1 MEGENMCE
9 KKPKWV
15 RLGIWGLFF
24 GALAL
29 AGLLMGSQPASAQS
43 CISEQAGKSL
53 VCTANDIQ
61 VAFADNVRDTSGKP
75 LTQCTDG
82 QTFSFIADFH
92 VTTTASTR
100 YDIGLYFATD
110 GDPNGDGARSGVCS
124 ANIITPLHTDP
135 ASPGIVTLGSAAGV
149 NKDGDTCLD
158 VSTDAGWGKPNGKV
172 VTVRVDNVLCQD
184 SDGDGKLNL
193 PNCTSW
199 SQNSGSVCNTATDAA
214 PGSPSKCSC
223 DLTFNIPVFVE
234 TGNISVVKTAS
245 PASLPEPGGQFTY
258 TVTVTNTA
266 KFTNVTLDK
275 ICDDKFGLVDKVAA
289 ATACPAGTLGSVKS
303 ETCSLPQMLPPGGQY
318 SCDFKADLISNTP
331 VANVTDTVT
340 VSGHDQNNKP
350 VSGFASASVAINDV
364 APAALVTKAFDS
376 LQCATVRYKV
386 DVKNTDPAE
395 SLTLTTLSDDTF
407 GSITSVHD
415 AVDATTCVVPQTIAS
430 GATYS
435 CTFDATF
442 CDASSH
448 TDKVTAKLHDN
459 DNPNTDVSFDSNSVT
474 VNVSAQ
480 QQP

>member
-1 MEGENMCE
+1 MRSQQRRVSRYSACS
-9 KKPKWV
+9 
-15 RLGIWGLFF
+15 LSF
-24 GALAL
+24 ATLAL
-29 AGLLMGSQPASAQS
+29 GGILLYASPAGAQT
-43 CISEQAGKSL
+43 CVQEQAGRSI
-53 VCTANDIQ
+53 VCTANDVRIS
-61 VAFADNVRDTSGKP
+61 FADNVRAIDGKS
-75 LTQCTDG
+75 LSQCVSG

-92 VTTTASTR
+92 VVTTATSR

-124 ANIITPLHTDP
+124 ANIITPPHADP
-135 ASPGIVTLGSAAGV
+135 ASPGIVTLGSANYADL
-149 NKDGDTCLD
+149 DGDTCKD
-158 VSTDAGWGKPNGKV
+158 VNTANGWGPPNGRI

-199 SQNSGSVCNTATDAA
+199 SQNSGGVCSTATDAA

-234 TGNISVVKTAS
+234 TGTITVAKTAN
-245 PASLPEPGGQFTY
+245 PTSLPEPGGEFTY

-266 KFTNVTLDK
+266 QFTNVTLDK
-275 ICDDKFGLVDKVAA
+275 ICDDKFGLVDKVAS
-289 ATACPAGTLGSVKS
+289 ATACAAGTLGSINS
-303 ETCSLPQMLPPGGQY
+303 ETCTLPQTLGPGGQY
-318 SCDFKADLISNTP
+318 SCSFKANINSNTP
-331 VANVTDTVT
+331 LANVTDTVT
-340 VSGHDQNNKP
+340 VFGHDQNNKP
-350 VSGFASASVAINDV
+350 VQGSASASVAITDV
-364 APAALVTKAFDS
+364 APTALVTKALDS

-386 DVKNTDPAE
+386 DVKNTDSAE
-395 SLTLTTLSDDTF
+395 SLTLTTLTDNTF
-407 GSITSVHD
+407 GSITSVHN
-415 AVDATTCVVPQTIAS
+415 AVDATTCSVPQTIAS

-459 DNPNTDVSFDSNSVT
+459 DNPNTDISFDSNSVT
-474 VNVSAQ
+474 INVSAQ